1 MDLGP
6 NGEIDNDY
14 FTPPGSPVIPD
25 NGGMEIEDHSISD
38 EEVNYDCNGA
48 ELTPDEDGEDGPP
61 GLMWSD
67 DEEEIKISES
77 LYVCRTEQSQLFNHV
92 IAFSM

>member
-38 EEVNYDCNGA
+38 DEVNYDCNGA
-48 ELTPDEDGEDGPP
+48 ELTPDEDGEDGRQVSCGPMTRKRSRSPNRYMCAQTP
-61 GLMWSD
+61 G
-67 DEEEIKISES
+67 
-77 LYVCRTEQSQLFNHV
+77 V
-92 IAFSM
+92 